1 MIYLT
6 VFTETSYKHYNVIN
20 FFYNFNKQEYF
31 QAEGLFVSPQLAY
44 MF

>member
-6 VFTETSYKHYNVIN
+6 VFTEKVINIVIN